1 MSRSGSFAGEPSLYP
16 ILSMKSMLKF
26 AVVAALALGATT
38 LRAEDKAVTLTG
50 DGKCAKCALKVADKC
65 QNVVEVKSG
74 DKTKTYFL
82 TGDVSKA
89 FHGDNLCSGSKKI
102 TVTGVPS
109 EKDGKMMLAVSK
121 IAAAK

>member
-1 MSRSGSFAGEPSLYP
+1 
-16 ILSMKSMLKF
+16 MKSLLKF

-50 DGKCAKCALKVADKC
+50 DGKCAKCELKVADKC

-89 FHGDNLCSGSKKI
+89 FHGENLCSGIKKI